1 MYGPITHSE
10 MIELIGN
17 QKSAVLARFTYHKNW
32 FFAQKNRSFLTWS
45 RTGAPIRERFVMSA
59 CVRAS
64 NICSRSGPSQCL
76 GNCDTPRTMSL
87 LDTIVPVVA
96 DNTYNGHPAVIW
108 YVRNPNLTY
117 LTYAI
122 RITDTIDS
130 RILWLVTAYN
140 IWRSLTHW
148 LKYDG
153 GAQSIGRIPLD
164 TGSSFIFHWNTT
176 LRDPNS
182 AVIFTILIT

>member
-1 MYGPITHSE
+1 MDRKTRDLDSYYSWIVHGLRGRSVKFPQH
-10 MIELIGN
+10 LIQIDN
-17 QKSAVLARFTYHKNW
+17 LISTW
-32 FFAQKNRSFLTWS
+32 F
-45 RTGAPIRERFVMSA
+45 RT